1 MLDFGTEG
9 EEWASID
16 NDPPLTLRKDKC
28 IFVALETLGSG
39 LTVFLLVFR
48 EPFAHRSNRF
58 LACLLRSVPQETT
71 NQKTRASRAKNNQQD
86 RGMMGGALFSA
97 SCLGLCDQRTVGSD
111 SGKGSMFKWPLK
123 QDAKVDAD
131 GNIFFPPLGFLR
143 GGSRFFLKGFGEC
156 QSFGMPGCTFSSGG
170 AAAWSWQVQ
179 VCATLDLSPWESIQK
194 GSPSGRYSQKECQR
208 KHFGNIPKIVNLV
221 ADGCV

>member
-1 MLDFGTEG
+1 MGKFWT
-9 EEWASID
+9 SID

-58 LACLLRSVPQETT
+58 LACLFRSVPQETT

-97 SCLGLCDQRTVGSD
+97 SCLGLCDQRTVGSG

-131 GNIFFPPLGFLR
+131 GYIFSPSGVFERWLQVFPEGFRGMPKLWDACLHLFQRR
-143 GGSRFFLKGFGEC
+143 GGSMELA
-156 QSFGMPGCTFSSGG
+156 SSGL
-170 AAAWSWQVQ
+170 
-179 VCATLDLSPWESIQK
+179 C
-194 GSPSGRYSQKECQR
+194 
-208 KHFGNIPKIVNLV
+208 HFGPFTMGEYPKRLPVW
-221 ADGCV
+221 